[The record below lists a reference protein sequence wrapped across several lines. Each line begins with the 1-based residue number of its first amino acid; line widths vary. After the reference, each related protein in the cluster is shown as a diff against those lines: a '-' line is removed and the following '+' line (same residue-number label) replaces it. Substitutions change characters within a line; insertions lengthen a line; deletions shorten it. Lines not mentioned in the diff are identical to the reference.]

1 MDGKTKC
8 NILKQIRNTIARNNG
23 IDYEAP
29 QCSFQGDCPG
39 TCPKCEAE
47 LQYLEKEL
55 SKRRK
60 AGKAIAVAGIAA
72 ALVVGSTGC
81 AVDLSPKSDL
91 VGDVPYYEAQ
101 TEEATGDTAV
111 CITEPEEELVL
122 GEVPVE
128 EEILMGDVPL
138 EE

>member
-8 NILKQIRNTIARNNG
+8 NILKQIRNTIASSNG

-47 LQYLEKEL
+47 VRYLEKEL
-55 SKRRK
+55 SKRQK

-91 VGDVPYYEAQ
+91 VGDVPYYEEQ
-101 TEEATGDTAV
+101 TEEATEDTAV
-111 CITEPEEELVL
+111 CTTQPEEELVM
-122 GEVPVE
+122 GEVPTE
-128 EEILMGDVPL
+128 EVILMGDVPF

>member
-8 NILKQIRNTIARNNG
+8 SILKQIRNTIARNNG
-23 IDYEAP
+23 IDYEAT
-29 QCSFQGDCPG
+29 QCSFQGQCSG

-81 AVDLSPKSDL
+81 AVDLAPESEL
-91 VGDVPYYEAQ
+91 VGDVPYYEEQ
-101 TEEATGDTAV
+101 TEETTEDAAV
-111 CITEPEEELVL
+111 CITEPEEELIL
-122 GEVPVE
+122 GEVPT